1 MSQPRHDAD
10 LTPVERALAGLAPS
24 AGAFNRDAL
33 MFAAGRASAPRG
45 WGWPCAA
52 AGSALAAAVLAALL
66 FFRPAPETVVRYVPV
81 PAVPQQTA
89 PPSPAD
95 DSLASD
101 TAPPAA
107 PASPLPPEVDCLTL
121 RRQMERW
128 GDSGLPGA
136 PPAADDRPPESRDLP
151 DLPPDVRTDGWLQRR
166 RAMLHPGGFQ

>member
-45 WGWPCAA
+45 WGWRCAA
-52 AGSALAAAVLAALL
+52 AGSALAAAVVAALL
-66 FFRPAPETVVRYVPV
+66 FFRPAPEPVVRYVSV
-81 PAVPQQTA
+81 PAAPQPTA

-101 TAPPAA
+101 TAPST
-107 PASPLPPEVDCLTL
+107 PASPLPSEGNCLTL
-121 RRQMERW
+121 RQQMERW
-128 GDSGLPGA
+128 GDSGLPGT
-136 PPAADDRPPESRDLP
+136 PPAADDRPPESRDLL
-151 DLPPDVRTDGWLQRR
+151 DLPPDVRSDGWLQRR
-166 RAMLHPGGFQ
+166 QAMLHPGGFQ